1 MKNIKSFIKDYF
13 FISLGSCILALSL
26 NMFLAPNKTSGGGV
40 GTIATILWHLFNVK
54 MSISNLMCNAIL
66 FIFGYKVLG
75 KYAVVKT
82 ISGIVALSTFL
93 ELTSYLPTYTED
105 IIVATIIGGILMGI
119 GVGCVVRYGASTGG
133 SDFAAL
139 IVKRVFPHL
148 SISIII
154 LIIDTIII
162 AISGIV
168 FRNFTI
174 TVYSV
179 TALYISSV
187 VTDSI
192 VAMGDAAKGVQV
204 ISNQYEEIANN
215 IMSVLERGVTG
226 INCTGMYTNYDRK
239 MLYCVVNPKELPKVI
254 KIIKNIDKD
263 AFIIVSDVRE
273 VLGEGFKIN
282 TIYDDEQSNVDSI
295 PEQSNV
301 CSGK

>member
-1 MKNIKSFIKDYF
+1 M
-13 FISLGSCILALSL
+13 
-26 NMFLAPNKTSGGGV
+26 
-40 GTIATILWHLFNVK
+40 
-54 MSISNLMCNAIL
+54 
-66 FIFGYKVLG
+66 
-75 KYAVVKT
+75 
-82 ISGIVALSTFL
+82 
-93 ELTSYLPTYTED
+93 
-105 IIVATIIGGILMGI
+105 
-119 GVGCVVRYGASTGG
+119 
-133 SDFAAL
+133 
-139 IVKRVFPHL
+139 
-148 SISIII
+148 
-154 LIIDTIII
+154 IIDTIII

-226 INCTGMYTNYDRK
+226 INLPGMYTNYDRK
-239 MLYCVVNPKELPKVI
+239 MLYCVVNAKELPKVI

-295 PEQSNV
+295 RNRAMFVPGIMNFV
-301 CSGK
+301 T